1 MRKPAKTVLKIDLPW
16 QGFCKYPHML
26 PEDFTLPDHEYELT
40 AIRSSGPGGQ
50 HVNKVSTAIL
60 LRFDI
65 AASSLP
71 QEAKD
76 RLLRFSD
83 HRITESGI
91 VLIKADEHRSQK
103 KNREEAVER
112 LHDLIRQ
119 ATKKKKKRTPTKV
132 PKGAKETRLRQK
144 AQRSA
149 TKKARGNVTPE
160 QE

>member
-1 MRKPAKTVLKIDLPW
+1 
-16 QGFCKYPHML
+16 ML
-26 PEDFTLPDHEYELT
+26 PEDFSVPDHEYELT
-40 AIRSSGPGGQ
+40 ATRASGPGGQ
-50 HVNKVSTAIL
+50 HVNKVSTAIV

-71 QEAKD
+71 EEAKD

-83 HRITESGI
+83 HRISESGI
-91 VLIKADEHRSQK
+91 VMIKADEHRSQK
-103 KNREEAVER
+103 KNREEAVAR

-119 ATKKKKKRTPTKV
+119 ATKKKKKRKPTRI
-132 PKGAKETRLRQK
+132 PKGVKEARLRKK

-149 TKKARGNVTPE
+149 TKKTRGKVEPE